1 MAPATTDF
9 DQVAERFHA
18 LSDPTRLRILG
29 MLASGEHCVC
39 DLMSELDIAQS
50 RLSFHLRVLRQAA
63 FVTARRDG
71 QWMYYALEREAL
83 DALVDVLTMPA
94 TTWKRAARCC
104 S

>member
-1 MAPATTDF
+1 MTPATTDL

-63 FVTARRDG
+63 FVTARREG

-83 DALVDVLTMPA
+83 DALVGVLTMPA